1 MQIQLYHL
9 QHSRSQRIVWLLEEL
24 GLDYEFIVH
33 QQSQAQH
40 KYPLLI
46 LQNYKNEQSELSE
59 TASICHFLC
68 EREKQLIIETN
79 QSTYWNFCY
88 FQHFADA
95 SLMPLLLMKQLYT
108 QTAQR
113 TPWLFR
119 WVSLSF
125 KYAINR
131 FYLVPELHQHL
142 HKIEKHFKDHTYVA
156 NHFSYADILL
166 WFPLKACSY
175 ALNDFEQYPE
185 IHRYLNQLENRPAFQ
200 SAQQKGQWNEHT
212 FKNYWTI
219 TQ

>member
-79 QSTYWNFCY
+79 RK
-88 FQHFADA
+88 H
-95 SLMPLLLMKQLYT
+95 PLN
-108 QTAQR
+108 
-113 TPWLFR
+113 
-119 WVSLSF
+119 
-125 KYAINR
+125 AIAK
-131 FYLVPELHQHL
+131 F
-142 HKIEKHFKDHTYVA
+142 
-156 NHFSYADILL
+156 
-166 WFPLKACSY
+166 
-175 ALNDFEQYPE
+175 
-185 IHRYLNQLENRPAFQ
+185 
-200 SAQQKGQWNEHT
+200 
-212 FKNYWTI
+212 
-219 TQ
+219 